1 VDRFTCLSVRILLP
15 ILLSSPL
22 AGIGSEFEVQ
32 VSNMVTR
39 SALIYLSRHEGLKDF
54 AAHFRPF
61 KKLTTRFVA
70 GETID
75 EAVAAIRE
83 LNAEGCTASFDHLN
97 ESVGTPA
104 EAEAEVNEYLRIL
117 ARIDDT
123 GIQSNVSIKLTQ
135 FGLEL
140 DPELAYRN
148 ARTVVEDAARRGN
161 FVRVDMESSS
171 VTQVTLDVFKRLRAE
186 FGLNDVGIVLQSYL
200 RRTYNDALEMLK
212 LPARIRICKGAYNE
226 PPEVAFPDKKDT
238 DENYIR
244 VLQLLLSSG
253 VYHGIATHDPKMID
267 ATIDYAKRQGIG
279 KEAFEFQML
288 YGVRRDLQRQL
299 ARDGYNMR
307 VYVPYGK
314 HWYPYFMRRLAERPA
329 NIWFVLKNLF
339 KG

>member
-1 VDRFTCLSVRILLP
+1 
-15 ILLSSPL
+15 
-22 AGIGSEFEVQ
+22 
-32 VSNMVTR
+32 MVTR

-54 AAHFRPF
+54 AANFSLF
-61 KKLTTRFVA
+61 KRLTTRFVA
-70 GETID
+70 GENIE

-83 LNAEGCTASFDHLN
+83 INSDGCSASFDHLN
-97 ESVGTPA
+97 ESVSSPQ
-104 EAEAEVNEYLRIL
+104 EADGEVKEYRRIL

-123 GIQSNVSIKLTQ
+123 GINSNVSIKLTQ

-148 ARTVVEDAARRGN
+148 ARMVVEDGARRGN
-161 FVRVDMESSS
+161 FVRVDMESSA
-171 VTQVTLDVFKRLRAE
+171 VTQVTLDIFKRLRDE

-200 RRTYNDALEMLK
+200 RRTYEDAQQMLK
-212 LPARIRICKGAYNE
+212 IPARIRICKGAYNE
-226 PPEVAFPDKKDT
+226 PPEVAFPDKKDV
-238 DENYIR
+238 DDNY
-244 VLQLLLSSG
+244 VKVMQLLLSSG

-267 ATIDYAKRQGIG
+267 ATIDFATREGVG
-279 KEAFEFQML
+279 KEKFEFQML
-288 YGVRRDLQRQL
+288 YGIRRDLQRQL

-329 NIWFVLKNLF
+329 NIWFVMKNMF